1 MSQRFYDPTLDK
13 HSTFCK
19 LDAIQSGHLCKVLR
33 KTVGDRVE
41 VTNGKGDLF
50 SATVSLAHP
59 KKSEVNLSYLL
70 SEDRNENQITIAM
83 ALPKSMDRFEWFIE
97 KATEIGISRI
107 IPLTSRF
114 SERKNLNKERAERIL
129 DSAFKQ
135 SLRLYRPI
143 LDELTPVQ
151 TLFEK
156 EEAWDQKFIGHCYP
170 GDKTDLIAHCD
181 SKKSKLMLIGPEGDF
196 SEEEVSKA
204 LDLGYK
210 EVSLGS
216 SRLRTETAGL
226 MALARMILK
235 E

>member
-33 KTVGDRVE
+33 KSVGDSVE
-41 VTNGKGDLF
+41 ITNGKGDLF
-50 SATVSLAHP
+50 SATISLAHP
-59 KKSEVNLSYLL
+59 KKSEVSLSYLM
-70 SEDRNENQITIAM
+70 SEDRTENQITIAM
-83 ALPKSMDRFEWFIE
+83 GLPKSMDRFEWFIE
-97 KATEIGISRI
+97 KATEIGIARI

-170 GDKTDLIAHCD
+170 GDKTDLITLCD

>member
-13 HSTFCK
+13 YSTFCK

-33 KTVGDRVE
+33 KSVGDKVE
-41 VTNGKGDLF
+41 FTNGKGDLF
-50 SATVSLAHP
+50 YATVSLAHP
-59 KKSEVNLSYLL
+59 KKSEVELSYLL
-70 SEDRNENQITIAM
+70 SEALTENQITIAM

-97 KATEIGISRI
+97 KATEIGIARI

-135 SLRLYRPI
+135 SLRLHRPI
-143 LDELTPVQ
+143 LDDLTPI
-151 TLFEK
+151 TTHFEK
-156 EEAWDQKFIGHCYP
+156 GGEWEQKFIGHCYP
-170 GDKTDLIAHCD
+170 GDKTDLIEHCD

-196 SEEEVSKA
+196 SEEEVNQA
-204 LDLGYK
+204 LDLGYE

>member
-1 MSQRFYDPTLDK
+1 MSQRFYDPTIDK
-13 HSTFCK
+13 NSTFCK

-33 KTVGDRVE
+33 KSEGDRVE
-41 VTNGKGDLF
+41 FTNGKGDLF
-50 SATVSLAHP
+50 SATISLAHP
-59 KKSEVNLSYLL
+59 KKSEVSLSYRL
-70 SEDRNENQITIAM
+70 SEDRTENQITIAM

-97 KATEIGISRI
+97 KATEIGIARI

-151 TLFEK
+151 ILFEK
-156 EEAWDQKFIGHCYP
+156 RETWDQKFIGHCYP
-170 GDKTDLIAHCD
+170 GDKTDLIDLCD

-196 SEEEVSKA
+196 SEEEVGRA
-204 LDLGYK
+204 LELGYK

>member
-41 VTNGKGDLF
+41 ITNGKGDLF

-59 KKSEVNLSYLL
+59 KKSEVSLSYLL

-97 KATEIGISRI
+97 KATEIGIARI

-114 SERKNLNKERAERIL
+114 SERKNLNKTP
-129 DSAFKQ
+129 
-135 SLRLYRPI
+135 LYSP
-143 LDELTPVQ
+143 L
-151 TLFEK
+151 
-156 EEAWDQKFIGHCYP
+156 H
-170 GDKTDLIAHCD
+170 
-181 SKKSKLMLIGPEGDF
+181 
-196 SEEEVSKA
+196 
-204 LDLGYK
+204 
-210 EVSLGS
+210 
-216 SRLRTETAGL
+216 
-226 MALARMILK
+226 ILK
-235 E
+235 QEFPFDL

>member
-33 KTVGDRVE
+33 KSVGDRLE
-41 VTNGKGDLF
+41 ITNGKGDLF
-50 SATVSLAHP
+50 SATISLAHP
-59 KKSEVNLSYLL
+59 KKSEVSLSYLM
-70 SEDRNENQITIAM
+70 SEDLTENQITIAM

-97 KATEIGISRI
+97 KATEIGIARI

-170 GDKTDLIAHCD
+170 GDKTDLITLCD

>member
-1 MSQRFYDPTLDK
+1 
-13 HSTFCK
+13 
-19 LDAIQSGHLCKVLR
+19 
-33 KTVGDRVE
+33 VGDKVE
-41 VTNGKGDLF
+41 FTNGKGDLF

-59 KKSEVNLSYLL
+59 KKSEVELSYLL
-70 SEDRNENQITIAM
+70 SEALTENKITIAM

-97 KATEIGISRI
+97 KATEIGIVRI

-135 SLRLYRPI
+135 SLRLHRPI
-143 LDELTPVQ
+143 LDDLTPI
-151 TLFEK
+151 TTHFEK
-156 EEAWDQKFIGHCYP
+156 DGEWEQKFIGHCYP
-170 GDKTDLIAHCD
+170 GDKTDLIELCD

-196 SEEEVSKA
+196 SEEEVNQA
-204 LDLGYK
+204 LDLGYE

>member
-13 HSTFCK
+13 NSTFCK

-33 KTVGDRVE
+33 KSVGDSVE
-41 VTNGKGDLF
+41 FTNGKGDLF
-50 SATVSLAHP
+50 SATISLAHP
-59 KKSEVNLSYLL
+59 KKSEVRLSYCF
-70 SEDRNENQITIAM
+70 SEAFTENQITIAM

-97 KATEIGISRI
+97 KATEIGIARI

-143 LDELTPVQ
+143 LDQLTPIT
-151 TLFEK
+151 TLFEMGK
-156 EEAWDQKFIGHCYP
+156 AWDQKFIGHCYP
-170 GDKTDLIAHCD
+170 GDKTDLLDLCD

-196 SEEEVSKA
+196 SEEEVSTA

>member
-33 KTVGDRVE
+33 KSVGDRVE
-41 VTNGKGDLF
+41 ITNGKGDLF
-50 SATVSLAHP
+50 SATISLAHP
-59 KKSEVNLSYLL
+59 KKSEVSLSYLM
-70 SEDRNENQITIAM
+70 SEDRTENQITIAM
-83 ALPKSMDRFEWFIE
+83 GLPKSMDRFEWFIE
-97 KATEIGISRI
+97 KATEIGIARI

-170 GDKTDLIAHCD
+170 GDKTDLITLCD

>member
-33 KTVGDRVE
+33 KSVGDRVE
-41 VTNGKGDLF
+41 FTNGKGDLF

-59 KKSEVNLSYLL
+59 KKSEVSLSYLR
-70 SEDRNENQITIAM
+70 SEDRTENQITIAM

-97 KATEIGISRI
+97 KATEIGIARI

-156 EEAWDQKFIGHCYP
+156 GEAWDQKFIGHCYL
-170 GDKTDLIAHCD
+170 GDKTDLIDLCD

-196 SEEEVSKA
+196 SEEEISKA

>member
-19 LDAIQSGHLCKVLR
+19 LDSIQSGHLCKVLR
-33 KTVGDRVE
+33 KSVGDRVE
-41 VTNGKGDLF
+41 FTNGKGDLF

-59 KKSEVNLSYLL
+59 KKSEVSLSYLL
-70 SEDRNENQITIAM
+70 SEDRTENQITIAM

-97 KATEIGISRI
+97 KATEIGIARI

-156 EEAWDQKFIGHCYP
+156 GEAWDQKFIGHCHP
-170 GDKTDLIAHCD
+170 GDKTDLIDLCD

>member
-13 HSTFCK
+13 HSTYCK

-41 VTNGKGDLF
+41 ITNGKGDLF

-59 KKSEVNLSYLL
+59 KKSEVSLSYLL

-97 KATEIGISRI
+97 KATEIGIARI

-196 SEEEVSKA
+196 SEEEVNMA

>member
-1 MSQRFYDPTLDK
+1 MSQRFYDPTIDK
-13 HSTFCK
+13 NSTFCK
-19 LDAIQSGHLCKVLR
+19 LDAIQSGHLYKVLR
-33 KTVGDRVE
+33 KSVGDSVE
-41 VTNGKGDLF
+41 FTNGKGDLF

-59 KKSEVNLSYLL
+59 KKSEVSLSYRL
-70 SEDRNENQITIAM
+70 SEDRPENQITIAM

-97 KATEIGISRI
+97 KATEIGIARI

>member
-1 MSQRFYDPTLDK
+1 MSQRFYDTTLDK

-33 KTVGDRVE
+33 KSVGDRVE
-41 VTNGKGDLF
+41 FTNGKGDLF
-50 SATVSLAHP
+50 SATISLAHP
-59 KKSEVNLSYLL
+59 KKSEVSLSYLR
-70 SEDRNENQITIAM
+70 SEDRTENQITIAM

-97 KATEIGISRI
+97 KATEIGIARI

-196 SEEEVSKA
+196 SEEEVNMA

>member
-1 MSQRFYDPTLDK
+1 M
-13 HSTFCK
+13 
-19 LDAIQSGHLCKVLR
+19 CKVLR
-33 KTVGDRVE
+33 KSVGDRVE
-41 VTNGKGDLF
+41 FTNGKGDLF
-50 SATVSLAHP
+50 SATISLAHP
-59 KKSEVNLSYLL
+59 KKSEVSLSYLR
-70 SEDRNENQITIAM
+70 SEDRTENQITIAM

-97 KATEIGISRI
+97 KATEIGIARI

-170 GDKTDLIAHCD
+170 GDKTDLIPHCD

>member
-33 KTVGDRVE
+33 KSVGDRVE
-41 VTNGKGDLF
+41 ITNGKGDLF
-50 SATVSLAHP
+50 SATISLAHP
-59 KKSEVNLSYLL
+59 KKSEVSLSYLR
-70 SEDRNENQITIAM
+70 SEDRTENQITIAM
-83 ALPKSMDRFEWFIE
+83 SLPKSMDRFEWFIE
-97 KATEIGISRI
+97 KATEIGIARI

-156 EEAWDQKFIGHCYP
+156 EEVWDQKFIGHCYP
-170 GDKTDLIAHCD
+170 GDRTDLISLCD

-196 SEEEVSKA
+196 SEEEVAKA
-204 LDLGYK
+204 LELGYK

>member
-1 MSQRFYDPTLDK
+1 MSQRFYDPTIDK
-13 HSTFCK
+13 NSTFCK
-19 LDAIQSGHLCKVLR
+19 LDAIQSGHLNKVLR
-33 KTVGDRVE
+33 KSVGDSVE
-41 VTNGKGDLF
+41 FTNGKGDLF

-59 KKSEVNLSYLL
+59 KKSEVSLTYLR
-70 SEDRNENQITIAM
+70 SEDRTENQITIAM

-97 KATEIGISRI
+97 KATEIGIARI

-151 TLFEK
+151 ILFEK
-156 EEAWDQKFIGHCYP
+156 RETWDQKFIGHCNP
-170 GDKTDLIAHCD
+170 GDKTDLIDLCD

-196 SEEEVSKA
+196 SEEEVGRA
-204 LDLGYK
+204 LELGYK

>member
-1 MSQRFYDPTLDK
+1 MSQRFYDPTIEKNSTLFELD
-13 HSTFCK
+13 TV
-19 LDAIQSGHLCKVLR
+19 QSVHLSKVLR
-33 KTVGDRVE
+33 KSVGDKVE
-41 VTNGKGDLF
+41 FTNGKGDLF
-50 SATVSLAHP
+50 SAEITVAHP
-59 KKSEVNLSYLL
+59 KRSQVHLTYLSSEEPSDNPIS
-70 SEDRNENQITIAM
+70 IAM
-83 ALPKSMDRFEWFIE
+83 VLPKSMDRFEWFIE
-97 KATEIGISRI
+97 KATEIGIARI

-170 GDKTDLIAHCD
+170 GDKTDLIALCD
-181 SKKSKLMLIGPEGDF
+181 SKKSKLMLIGPEGDI
-196 SEEEVSKA
+196 SEEEVNKA

>member
-13 HSTFCK
+13 HSTFCN

-33 KTVGDRVE
+33 KSVGDRVE
-41 VTNGKGDLF
+41 ITNGKGDLF
-50 SATVSLAHP
+50 SATISLAHP
-59 KKSEVNLSYLL
+59 KKSELSLSYLL
-70 SEDRNENQITIAM
+70 SEDPNENQITIAM

-97 KATEIGISRI
+97 KATEIGIARI

>member
-1 MSQRFYDPTLDK
+1 MSQRFYDPTIDK
-13 HSTFCK
+13 NSTFCK

-33 KTVGDRVE
+33 KSVGDSVE
-41 VTNGKGDLF
+41 FTNGKGDLF

-59 KKSEVNLSYLL
+59 KKSEVSLSYRL
-70 SEDRNENQITIAM
+70 SEDRPENQITIAM

-97 KATEIGISRI
+97 KSTEIGIARI

-135 SLRLYRPI
+135 SLRLHRPV
-143 LDELTPVQ
+143 LDQLTPIT

-156 EEAWDQKFIGHCYP
+156 GEAWDQKFIGHCYP
-170 GDKTDLIAHCD
+170 GDKTDLIDLCD

-196 SEEEVSKA
+196 SEEEVTKA

-210 EVSLGS
+210 EVSLGT

>member
-33 KTVGDRVE
+33 KSVGDRLE
-41 VTNGKGDLF
+41 ITNGKGDLF
-50 SATVSLAHP
+50 SATISLAHP
-59 KKSEVNLSYLL
+59 KKSEVSLSYLM
-70 SEDRNENQITIAM
+70 SEDLTENQITIAM

-97 KATEIGISRI
+97 KATEIGIARI

-114 SERKNLNKERAERIL
+114 SERKNLNHQRAERIL

-135 SLRLYRPI
+135 SLHLYRPI
-143 LDELTPVQ
+143 LEKLTPLSV
-151 TLFEK
+151 LFENSNGW
-156 EEAWDQKFIGHCYP
+156 EQKFIGHCYS
-170 GDKTDLIAHCD
+170 GDKKDLIELCD

-196 SEEEVSKA
+196 SKEEVSFA
-204 LDLGYK
+204 LDSGFA

-235 E
+235 K

>member
-41 VTNGKGDLF
+41 ITNGKGDLF
-50 SATVSLAHP
+50 SATISLAHP
-59 KKSEVNLSYLL
+59 KKSEVSLSYLL

-97 KATEIGISRI
+97 KATEIGIARI

>member
-1 MSQRFYDPTLDK
+1 MSQRFYDPTLEK
-13 HSTFCK
+13 HSTFCA

-33 KTVGDRVE
+33 KSVGDRVE
-41 VTNGKGDLF
+41 ITNGKGDLF

-59 KKSEVNLSYLL
+59 KKSEVSLSYLL
-70 SEDRNENQITIAM
+70 SEDRTENQITIAM

-97 KATEIGISRI
+97 KATEIGIARI

-143 LDELTPVQ
+143 LDELTHIQ

-170 GDKTDLIAHCD
+170 GDKTDLIDLCE

-204 LDLGYK
+204 LGLGYK

>member
-1 MSQRFYDPTLDK
+1 MSQRFYDPTLEK

-41 VTNGKGDLF
+41 ITNGKGDLF

-59 KKSEVNLSYLL
+59 KKSEVSLSYLL

-97 KATEIGISRI
+97 KATEIGIARI

>member
-13 HSTFCK
+13 HSTFCE

-41 VTNGKGDLF
+41 ITNGKGDLF

-59 KKSEVNLSYLL
+59 KKSEVSLSYLL

-97 KATEIGISRI
+97 KATEIGVARI

-170 GDKTDLIAHCD
+170 GDKTDLIDLCD